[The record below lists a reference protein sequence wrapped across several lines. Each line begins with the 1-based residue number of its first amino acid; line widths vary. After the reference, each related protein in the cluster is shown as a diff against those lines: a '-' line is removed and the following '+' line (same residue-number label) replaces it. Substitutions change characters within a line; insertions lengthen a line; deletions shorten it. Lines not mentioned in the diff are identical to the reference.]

1 MIETTGMN
9 AIFSLFLRFRNSRGN
24 GKEKGRREISTRV
37 DEAEDTGS
45 VRDSEFDLKGIY
57 SNRNLLQAKSALCF
71 SPFVRLSAST
81 RNVEAFFIKRT
92 ATSIASR

>member
-1 MIETTGMN
+1 MN
-9 AIFSLFLRFRNSRGN
+9 AIFSLFLPFRNSRGN
-24 GKEKGRREISTRV
+24 GKKKKERREISTRV

-71 SPFVRLSAST
+71 SPFVRSSAST
-81 RNVEAFFIKRT
+81 RDVEAFFIQKRT
-92 ATSIASR
+92 ANSIVSR